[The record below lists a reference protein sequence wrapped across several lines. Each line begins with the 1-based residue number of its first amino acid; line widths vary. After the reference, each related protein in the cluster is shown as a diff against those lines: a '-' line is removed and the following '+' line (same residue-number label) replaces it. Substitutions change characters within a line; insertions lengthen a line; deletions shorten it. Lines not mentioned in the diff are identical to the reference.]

1 VAFNG
6 SMHHRALAPLY
17 IPGLFIGMPGQ
28 ALYLLLP
35 LYVLDIGGSVAAA
48 AAVIGFRG
56 AGMLMMGV
64 PAGLLTTKYG
74 YRRVIVCSSVLIFF
88 AFLSYGMCLSLT
100 SLYFV
105 AFIHGL
111 ASSSFLLGRM
121 AYMSSSFSS
130 SERGR
135 VIAMIAG
142 VLRLSTLIGP
152 LLAGLCVERY
162 GFAVTFQICGA
173 MVFLASTCVICFLT
187 ETTSKGKALKL
198 SAIPEFLLEYKQIFL
213 TAGLAAFGFMFMRS
227 ARTVL
232 IPLMGAYLALDVA
245 VVGMVVSISAA
256 IDLALFY
263 PAGIIMDRWG
273 RRFTA
278 VPSSIIF
285 ALSLGAI
292 SQCESYSGL
301 LVAAVVAGVA
311 NGLSTGIVMTLGA
324 DHAPNEKRG
333 KLLGFWRLITDL
345 GNVSAPMLISGMIFF
360 ASLPA
365 AALMTGCV
373 GVGASVFVYR
383 NVDETL
389 EK

>member
-6 SMHHRALAPLY
+6 SMHHRALASLY
-17 IPGLFIGMPGQ
+17 IPGLFVGMPGQ
-28 ALYLLLP
+28 ALFLLLP

-56 AGMLMMGV
+56 AGMLVMGV
-64 PAGLLTTKYG
+64 PAGWLTTKYG
-74 YRRVIVCSSVLIFF
+74 YRKVITWSSVLILFS
-88 AFLSYGMCLSLT
+88 FLSYGICHSLS
-100 SLYFV
+100 SLYILAFV
-105 AFIHGL
+105 HGL

-121 AYMSSSFSS
+121 ACISSSFSS

-152 LLAGLCVERY
+152 LIAGLCVDKY
-162 GFAVTFQICGA
+162 GFAVTFQLCGT
-173 MVFLASTCVICFLT
+173 MVFLASVCTISFLT
-187 ETTSKGKALKL
+187 EGPSKGQALKL
-198 SAIPEFLLEYKQIFL
+198 SAIPSFLSEYKQIFL

-232 IPLMGAYLALDVA
+232 IPLMGAYLAFDA
-245 VVGMVVSISAA
+245 TVVGLVVSISAA

-292 SQCESYSGL
+292 SLCESYSGL
-301 LVAAVVAGVA
+301 LTAAVAAGFA
-311 NGLSTGIVMTLGA
+311 NGLSTGIVMTLGT
-324 DHAPNEKRG
+324 DHAPDNKRG
-333 KLLGFWRLITDL
+333 EFLGFWRLITDF
-345 GNVSAPMLISGMIFF
+345 GNVSGPMLISGMILV

-373 GVGASVFVYR
+373 GAAASVIVYR
-383 NVDETL
+383 HVDETL
-389 EK
+389 AK